1 MKKTLLIIGVFIL
14 SQVVAGLAAS
24 VAAMIRLY
32 VQGKGFHGDFE
43 LSPSEMLIALMASEI
58 IIIIAT
64 ILICRKGFK
73 EPFRWRISVCKG
85 LAVVAVSIVGF
96 SALVVLTEALA
107 EWLSLPDYM
116 EETFKVASLSSLS
129 LWAMA
134 VIGPI
139 SEEIAFRYGIA
150 GSLLET
156 NKMSKWLVVLISALL
171 FSLLHMNPAQ
181 MLVAFILGLFLGWL
195 YVITLSIWPCIICH
209 VANNAVSV
217 LLMRKSSGE
226 MEDATLSGMIP
237 DNTWFAVT
245 LCGCAV
251 VLLLS
256 ILALRYCTRKY

>member
-14 SQVVAGLAAS
+14 SQVLAGLVVS
-24 VAAMIRLY
+24 VAAVIRLY
-32 VQGKGFHGDFE
+32 MQGKGFNGDFE
-43 LSPSEMLIALMASEI
+43 LSSSEMLIALMASEI

-73 EPFRWRISVCKG
+73 EPFRWRISFGRG
-85 LAVVAVSIVGF
+85 LAVVLVSIVGF
-96 SALVVLTEALA
+96 FALVVLTEALT
-107 EWLSLPDYM
+107 EWLSLPDYL

-150 GSLLET
+150 GSLLEST
-156 NKMSKWLVVLISALL
+156 KMSKWLVVLISALL

-209 VANNAVSV
+209 VANNAASV
-217 LLMRKSSGE
+217 ILMRQNSEK
-226 MEDATLSGMIP
+226 MEDATLSSMIP
-237 DNTWFAVT
+237 DNTWFVVT

-256 ILALRYCTRKY
+256 IFVLRHCTKK

>member
-14 SQVVAGLAAS
+14 SQVLAGLVVS
-24 VAAMIRLY
+24 VAAVIRLY
-32 VQGKGFHGDFE
+32 MQGKGLHGDFE
-43 LSPSEMLIALMASEI
+43 LSSSEMLIALMVSEI

-73 EPFRWRISVCKG
+73 EPFRWRISFGRG
-85 LAVVAVSIVGF
+85 LAVVLVSIVGF
-96 SALVVLTEALA
+96 FALVVLTEALT
-107 EWLSLPDYM
+107 EWLSLPDYL

-150 GSLLET
+150 GSLLEST
-156 NKMSKWLVVLISALL
+156 KMSKWLVVLISALL

-209 VANNAVSV
+209 VANNAASV
-217 LLMRKSSGE
+217 ILMRQNSEK
-226 MEDATLSGMIP
+226 MEDATLSSMIP
-237 DNTWFAVT
+237 DNTWFVVT

-256 ILALRYCTRKY
+256 IFVLRHCTKK

>member
-14 SQVVAGLAAS
+14 SQVLAGLVVS

-32 VQGKGFHGDFE
+32 MQGKGFSGDVEF
-43 LSPSEMLIALMASEI
+43 SPSEMLIALMASEI

-73 EPFRWRISVCKG
+73 EPFRWRISFGRG
-85 LAVVAVSIVGF
+85 LAVVLVSIVGF
-96 SALVVLTEALA
+96 FALVVLTEALA
-107 EWLSLPDYM
+107 EWLSLPDYL

-134 VIGPI
+134 MVGPV

-150 GSLLET
+150 GSLLEST
-156 NKMSKWLVVLISALL
+156 KMSKWLVVLVSAIL

-181 MLVAFILGLFLGWL
+181 MLAAFILGLFLGWL

-209 VANNAVSV
+209 VANNAASV
-217 LLMRKSSGE
+217 ILMRQNSEK
-226 MEDATLSGMIP
+226 MEDYTLSALIP

-256 ILALRYCTRKY
+256 VLALRHCTKK

>member
-14 SQVVAGLAAS
+14 SQVVAGLVAA

-32 VQGKGFHGDFE
+32 MQGKGFSADFE
-43 LSPSEMLIALMASEI
+43 LSSSEILIALMVSEI

-73 EPFRWRISVCKG
+73 APFRWSISFGKG
-85 LAVVAVSIVGF
+85 LAVVVLSIVGF

-107 EWLSLPDYM
+107 EWLRVPDYM

-134 VIGPI
+134 VVGPI

-150 GSLLET
+150 GSLLEST
-156 NKMSKWLVVLISALL
+156 KMSKWLVVLISAVL

-181 MLVAFILGLFLGWL
+181 MLTAFILGLFLGWL

-217 LLMRKSSGE
+217 ILMRENSDN
-226 MEDATLSGMIP
+226 MEDTTLSSMIS

-245 LCGCAV
+245 LCGCVV

-256 ILALRYCTRKY
+256 VLALRRCTEK

>member
-14 SQVVAGLAAS
+14 SQVLAGIVAVI
-24 VAAMIRLY
+24 VAIIRLHS
-32 VQGKGFHGDFE
+32 QGKAFSADFE
-43 LSPSEMLIALMASEI
+43 QCSSEILIALMVSEI

-73 EPFRWRISVCKG
+73 APFRWSISFGKG
-85 LAVVAVSIVGF
+85 LAVVVLSIVGF

-134 VIGPI
+134 VVGPI

-150 GSLLET
+150 GSLMEST
-156 NKMSKWLVVLISALL
+156 KMSKWLVVLISALL

-181 MLVAFILGLFLGWL
+181 MLTAFILGLFLGWL

-217 LLMRKSSGE
+217 ILMRENSDN
-226 MEDATLSGMIP
+226 MEDATLSSMIP
-237 DNTWFAVT
+237 DSTWFAVT

-256 ILALRYCTRKY
+256 ILALRHCTRK

>member
-14 SQVVAGLAAS
+14 SQVFAGFVAA

-32 VQGKGFHGDFE
+32 MQGKGFHGDFE
-43 LSPSEMLIALMASEI
+43 LSPSEMLIALMGSEI

-73 EPFRWRISVCKG
+73 APFRWSISFGKG
-85 LAVVAVSIVGF
+85 LAVVVLSIVGF

-134 VIGPI
+134 VVGPI

-150 GSLLET
+150 GSLLEST
-156 NKMSKWLVVLISALL
+156 KMSKWLVVLISAVL

-181 MLVAFILGLFLGWL
+181 MLTAFILGLFLGWL

-209 VANNAVSV
+209 VANNAASV
-217 LLMRKSSGE
+217 ILMRENSDNV
-226 MEDATLSGMIP
+226 EDATLSGMIP

-256 ILALRYCTRKY
+256 VLALRRCTEK